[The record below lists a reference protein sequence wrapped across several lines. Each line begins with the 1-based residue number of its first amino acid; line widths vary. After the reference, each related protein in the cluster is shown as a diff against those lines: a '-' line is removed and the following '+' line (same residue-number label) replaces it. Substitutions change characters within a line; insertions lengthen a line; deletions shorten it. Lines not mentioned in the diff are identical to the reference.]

1 MKYNISLKSTSKQE
15 SLFFHVCKDKQS
27 LILIVSVPGPFYN
40 FLSLGEGNSELGSS
54 HPQLSYVDTTLGCFD
69 PTYGSSES
77 QPILKRTV
85 IYS

>member
-1 MKYNISLKSTSKQE
+1 MKYIIGLKTASEQE
-15 SLFFHVCKDKQS
+15 PLFFQVCKDKQS
-27 LILIVSVPGPFYN
+27 LILIFSVPGPFYI
-40 FLSLGEGNSELGSS
+40 FLSLREGNSELGSS

-77 QPILKRTV
+77 QPILKKTV